1 MVDTSVIAVF
11 LCLEVLMLFEI
22 FECYLFVVV
31 VDEGINK
38 MQLFLA
44 EWQVQSCWAVEQKL
58 TLLLVK

>member
-31 VDEGINK
+31 VDEDINK